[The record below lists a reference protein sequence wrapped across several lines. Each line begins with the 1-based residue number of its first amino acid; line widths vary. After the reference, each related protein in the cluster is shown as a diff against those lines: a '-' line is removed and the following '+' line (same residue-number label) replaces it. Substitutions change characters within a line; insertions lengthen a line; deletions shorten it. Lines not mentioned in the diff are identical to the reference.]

1 MINLPT
7 AKDFYNSGKELINL
21 SWDIVAKLLTNL
33 HDSEEYYGQFLKESS
48 KEAKKNEEISDEA
61 ERLSKKYWSASKR
74 HLTTAL
80 SITQQGV
87 EFILKGKIA
96 EISPYLL
103 IADDPSK
110 WPSPY
115 KQFPINFSDFKTIDA
130 QDLIRVIDTF
140 SDKPLDKE
148 FREQFMALREK
159 RNRIMHSVD
168 KRITVSVTEV
178 IESILFLHKSL
189 FPEDSWPSVRL
200 AFIKSAPDS
209 NLYDD
214 DNGSSINQICKEMY
228 LTIDLMSPS
237 QVKKYFKIDK
247 KQRRYFCPECK
258 YLADRHED
266 FDYKLAVLKP
276 KGIESEKLYCP
287 ICEAIYDVYRHDCKA
302 ECPGNVIALDG
313 TCLTCGEDQTDDV
326 GSSKNTLFSEK
337 TKRVNNTI
345 KLVKKN

>member
-1 MINLPT
+1 MINLPS
-7 AKDFYNSGKELINL
+7 ANDFYIVGKELINF

-33 HDSEEYYGQFLKESS
+33 NDSEEYYGQFLKAFS
-48 KEAKKNEEISDEA
+48 KEAKKLFDETQKTEEISEEA
-61 ERLSKKYWSASKR
+61 EKSFELYMAASKR

-80 SITQQGV
+80 STTQQGV
-87 EFILKGKIA
+87 EFILKGRIA

-115 KQFPINFSDFKTIDA
+115 KGVPINFSDFKTIDA

-140 SDKPLDKE
+140 SDRPLDKE
-148 FREQFMALREK
+148 FCEQFKALKKK

-168 KRITVSVTEV
+168 KCLAVSFTEV
-178 IESILFLHKSL
+178 IESILFMHKSL

-200 AFIKSAPDS
+200 SFIKSAPDS
-209 NLYDD
+209 KLYD

-228 LTIDLMSPS
+228 FVIDLMSPS

-247 KQRRYFCPECK
+247 KQRRYFCPECMNS
-258 YLADRHED
+258 ADSHKD

-276 KGIESEKLYCP
+276 KGSESEQLYCP
-287 ICEAIYDVYRHDCKA
+287 ICDAIYDVHRCDCKK
-302 ECPGNVIALDG
+302 ECQGNVIALDD
-313 TCLTCGEDQTDDV
+313 TCLTCGQEQADDV
-326 GSSKNTLFSEK
+326 RF
-337 TKRVNNTI
+337 
-345 KLVKKN
+345 